1 MLDHVCIYTL
11 AYLSNPYS
19 NYPKNS
25 NQRNHKSLYYSLDIS
40 FPPHTTMQLVKILS
54 LFLFAVAAVEATDNA
69 PSGDINPTATVGPGD
84 KRWLR
89 RSIPKREEV
98 PQ

>member
-1 MLDHVCIYTL
+1 
-11 AYLSNPYS
+11 
-19 NYPKNS
+19 
-25 NQRNHKSLYYSLDIS
+25 
-40 FPPHTTMQLVKILS
+40 MQLVKILS

-98 PQ
+98 PQAE